1 MIQKKLHTHIWF
13 DTQAVEA
20 AQFYTTVF
28 DAEIE
33 FINKIQGTPSGDCDI
48 VGLRI
53 EDAMFQFISAGPYFS
68 PNPSISFTVACASE
82 TEAETFWNKLSNEGK
97 VLMEYGDY
105 PFATKYGWCEDKYG
119 VSWQISYAKDQQA
132 SQRITPSFL
141 FVGDAVGKAEAAMEF
156 YTSIFPA
163 SGIDFVSKY
172 GENPGPD
179 KPEYVNYGSFHLVNQ
194 GFVAMD
200 SAMEHKFGFTEGIS
214 IIVYCKDQE
223 EIDKYWSALSAVP
236 EAEQCGWLKD
246 KFGVSWQIVPM
257 QMERMMNTEDEAA
270 KKRVTE
276 AFLKMKKFDLA
287 ALEKAFN
294 REV

>member
-1 MIQKKLHTHIWF
+1 MIQKKLHNHIWF

-20 AQFYTTVF
+20 AKFYTTVF

-33 FINKIQGTPSGDCDI
+33 FINKLHNTPSGDTDI

-53 EDAMFQFISAGPYFS
+53 EDAMFQFISAGPYFK

-82 TEAETFWNKLSNEGK
+82 TEAETFWKKLSDGGK

-119 VSWQISYAKDQQA
+119 VSWQISYAKDQEA
-132 SQRITPSFL
+132 TQRVTPSFL
-141 FVGDAVGKAEAAMEF
+141 FVGEVAGKAEEAMKL

-163 SGIDFVSKY
+163 SGIDFVSRY

-179 KPEYVNYGSFHLVNQ
+179 KPEHVNYGSFHLVNQ

-246 KFGVSWQIVPM
+246 TFGVSWQIVPVHM
-257 QMERMMNTEDEAA
+257 DKMMSSEDEDA
-270 KKRVTE
+270 KQRVTQ
-276 AFLKMKKFDLA
+276 AFLKMKKFDIAKLEA
-287 ALEKAFN
+287 AFKGE
-294 REV
+294 